1 MSLDF
6 SSITGSV
13 NFLLAGAAYT
23 FELTAITAVL
33 GLALGTLLA
42 LARLS
47 TVKWLS
53 YIAKLYIDLMR
64 AVPLVLVLF
73 WFFLLMPEVLKI
85 AFGLDHPVMI
95 GANLTAIIN
104 YACRHSIDWPR
115 TVLCRY
121 RPRSYVWPDYALRD
135 SAAGYPEHASST
147 ADADNH
153 SFPGYK
159 PCLCNQRQRLH
170 GRSCQDRPARRPAGF
185 DVLFRSSLLPFSIVV
200 SFDADSS
207 SADEDVRGALNAP
220 NPVRLWPS

>member
-95 GANLTAIIN
+95 GANLTAIITFVLFEAA
-104 YACRHSIDWPR
+104 YFAEIMRAGIQSIGRGQFFAATGLGLTYGQTMRYVILPQAIR
-115 TVLCRY
+115 NMLPVLLTQT
-121 RPRSYVWPDYALRD
+121 SLVYVISGSDFMGAVAKIAQRDGQLVLMYSFAALCYLSVSLSLSMLIRRLQTKM
-135 SAAGYPEHASST
+135 SAA
-147 ADADNH
+147 
-153 SFPGYK
+153 
-159 PCLCNQRQRLH
+159 R
-170 GRSCQDRPARRPAGF
+170 
-185 DVLFRSSLLPFSIVV
+185 
-200 SFDADSS
+200 
-207 SADEDVRGALNAP
+207 
-220 NPVRLWPS
+220 

>member
-85 AFGLDHPVMI
+85 AFGLDHP
-95 GANLTAIIN
+95 
-104 YACRHSIDWPR
+104 
-115 TVLCRY
+115 
-121 RPRSYVWPDYALRD
+121 
-135 SAAGYPEHASST
+135 
-147 ADADNH
+147 
-153 SFPGYK
+153 
-159 PCLCNQRQRLH
+159 
-170 GRSCQDRPARRPAGF
+170 
-185 DVLFRSSLLPFSIVV
+185 
-200 SFDADSS
+200 
-207 SADEDVRGALNAP
+207 AP
-220 NPVRLWPS
+220 I